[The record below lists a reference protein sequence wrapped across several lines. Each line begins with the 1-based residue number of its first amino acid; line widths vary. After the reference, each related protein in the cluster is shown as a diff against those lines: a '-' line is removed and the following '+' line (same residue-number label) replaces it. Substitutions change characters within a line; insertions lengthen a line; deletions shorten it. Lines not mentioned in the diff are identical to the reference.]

1 MGDQLLHID
10 NQIDHMMMQ
19 AAFYLFHFLQLFI
32 KYLPTVSY
40 LQDILTNKESRM
52 YIRKNFCAFIRY
64 LEELDPELT
73 NITSYMRK
81 LDTFLFRILSVRI
94 TLLPFPIQR
103 QCPHLFPV
111 FWILCFFMLIMTNAF
126 YFSDGFIIN

>member
-1 MGDQLLHID
+1 
-10 NQIDHMMMQ
+10 
-19 AAFYLFHFLQLFI
+19 
-32 KYLPTVSY
+32 
-40 LQDILTNKESRM
+40 M

-94 TLLPFPIQR
+94 TLLPFPDKES
-103 QCPHLFPV
+103 PFFP
-111 FWILCFFMLIMTNAF
+111 FMVSLL
-126 YFSDGFIIN
+126 Y